1 MNPEEIQEVRALAEQ
16 GMSIRAIAKK
26 LGRDRKTIRDALGI
40 APTPPPPSRLE
51 PFQEKIRELV
61 RQGLTGPRI
70 LRELRAI
77 GYAGGRSILNAFV
90 RTIRPSTKKER
101 KVFRRFETPPA
112 KEAQADWSPYRVPI
126 AGQETTI
133 HCFSLVMAY
142 SRRLWIG
149 FFRNERLP
157 SLLQAHVEAL
167 GYMGGCPATVLY
179 DNMTQV
185 TLGRAGG
192 KPIWNPAF
200 LEFAKHYGF
209 EPRVCRPRDPNRR
222 GKGERPFAW
231 IYTDLVKGTSFE
243 SWDDLNAKACVWLD
257 TVANV
262 RVHST
267 TRRKVDEMFAEEKP
281 LLIALPSLM
290 YPTDRRE
297 TRKVGVDGTV
307 AVDGSYFP
315 VPAHLV
321 GQYVTVRIYPHHLEV
336 LDGAG
341 KAAVTHKIPDRPT
354 RLRVPADALPA
365 RTASVSRTAM
375 ETAFLGRFPKA
386 QDFLDGL
393 HHRMKALLPIHLK
406 QIARL
411 VDLYGEAAVRV
422 ALERAQQYRN
432 FNALAVTR
440 ILETAY
446 PHVVPLPPMIP
457 LVANPT
463 AFGALDDVDPGSPRD
478 YTIDSQPPTCGELVE
493 PKKEDADGQDA

>member
-1 MNPEEIQEVRALAEQ
+1 MNPQEIQEIRALAEQ
-16 GMSIRAIAKK
+16 GMSVRAIAKK
-26 LGRDRKTIRDALGI
+26 LGCDRKTIRHALGL
-40 APTPPPPSRLE
+40 APTPAPPSKLE
-51 PFQEKIRELV
+51 PFQDKIRDLV

-70 LRELRAI
+70 LRELRSI
-77 GYAGGRSILNAFV
+77 GYPGGRTILNVFL
-90 RTIRPSTKKER
+90 RTIRPPKPSR

-126 AGQETTI
+126 GGVETTI

-149 FFRNERLP
+149 FFRNQRLP
-157 SLLQAHVEAL
+157 SLLAAHVEAL
-167 GYMGGCPATVLY
+167 AYMTGSPATLLY

-231 IYTDLVKGTSFE
+231 IYTDLLKGASFE
-243 SWDDLNAKACVWLD
+243 SWDDLNAKARLWLD

-267 TRRKVDEMFAEEKP
+267 TRRRVDEMFAEEKP
-281 LLIALPSLM
+281 LLIALPSLA

-297 TRKVGVDGTV
+297 TRKVADDGTV

-321 GQYVTVRIYPHHLEV
+321 GHYVTVRIYPHHLEV
-336 LDGAG
+336 LDRAG
-341 KAAVTHKIPDRPT
+341 QVAIAHKIPDRPT
-354 RLRVPADALPA
+354 RLRVPAEATPA
-365 RTASVSRTAM
+365 RAPSVSRTAL
-375 ETAFLGRFPKA
+375 ETAFLARFPQA
-386 QDFLDGL
+386 QEFLDGL
-393 HHRMKALLPIHLK
+393 HQRMKALLPIHLK
-406 QIARL
+406 EIARL
-411 VDLYGEAAVRV
+411 ADLYGEAAARV
-422 ALERAQQYRN
+422 AIERAQEYRN
-432 FNALAVTR
+432 FNSLAVAR
-440 ILETAY
+440 ILEAAY

-457 LVANPT
+457 LVSNPA
-463 AFGALDDVDPGSPRD
+463 AFGALDDVDPGSPHE
-478 YTIDSQPPTCGELVE
+478 YTIDSRPPTAEN
-493 PKKEDADGQDA
+493 ADGQTA

>member
-1 MNPEEIQEVRALAEQ
+1 MNPEEVQEILELARR
-16 GMSIRAIAKK
+16 GMSIRAIARK
-26 LGRDRKTIRDALGI
+26 LGRDRKTIRGALGLT
-40 APTPPPPSRLE
+40 PTPPAPSKLE
-51 PFQEKIRELV
+51 PFKDKVRELV
-61 RQGLTGPRI
+61 AQGLTGPRI

-77 GYAGGRSILNAFV
+77 GYTGGRSILNAFA
-90 RTIRPSTKKER
+90 RTIRPDAR
-101 KVFRRFETPPA
+101 KARKAFRRFETPPA
-112 KEAQADWSPYRVPI
+112 KESQADWSPYRVPI
-126 AGQETTI
+126 AGVETTI
-133 HCFSLVMAY
+133 HCFNLVVAY
-142 SRRLWIG
+142 SRRMWIG

-157 SLLQAHVEAL
+157 SLLWAHMEAL
-167 GYMGGCPATVLY
+167 RYMGGCPRTILY

-231 IYTDLVKGTSFE
+231 IWTDLLKGASFE
-243 SWDDLNAKACVWLD
+243 SWDDLNARARGWLD

-267 TRRKVDEMFAEEKP
+267 TRRRVDEMFAEERP
-281 LLIALPSLM
+281 LLIALPSLA

-297 TRKVGVDGTV
+297 SRKVAVDGTV

-315 VPAHLV
+315 VPPHLV
-321 GQYVTVRIYPHHLEV
+321 GQHVIVRIYPHHLEV

-341 KAAVTHKIPDRPT
+341 KMAVRHRIPDRPT
-354 RLRVPADALPA
+354 RLRAPVDSPA
-365 RTASVSRTAM
+365 RPASVSRTAM
-375 ETAFLGRFPKA
+375 ETAFLGRFPRA
-386 QDFLDGL
+386 QEFLDGL

-411 VDLYGEAAVRV
+411 VDLYGEEAVRV
-422 ALERAQQYRN
+422 AIERANQYRN

-446 PHVVPLPPMIP
+446 PHVVSLAPMIP
-457 LVANPT
+457 LISNP
-463 AFGALDDVDPGSPRD
+463 AAMGAIDDVDPGSPRD
-478 YTIDSQPPTCGELVE
+478 VTVDSQPPTQ
-493 PKKEDADGQDA
+493 EDPDGPDA

>member
-1 MNPEEIQEVRALAEQ
+1 MNPQEIQEVLALAEQ
-16 GMSIRAIAKK
+16 GISVRAIAKK

-40 APTPPPPSRLE
+40 VPTPPPPSKLA

-70 LRELRAI
+70 LREIRAI
-77 GYAGGRSILNAFV
+77 AYAGRRSILNAFI

-101 KVFRRFETPPA
+101 KIFRRFETPPA
-112 KEAQADWSPYRVPI
+112 KEAQADWSPYRVLI
-126 AGQETTI
+126 AGRETTI

-142 SRRLWIG
+142 SRRLWVE

-167 GYMGGCPATVLY
+167 DYMGGCPTTILY

-185 TLGRAGG
+185 TLGRSGG
-192 KPIWNPAF
+192 KPIWNPGF

-231 IYTDLVKGTSFE
+231 IYTDLIKGTSFD
-243 SWDDLNAKACVWLD
+243 SWDDLNAKARVWLD

-267 TRRKVDEMFAEEKP
+267 TRRRVEEMFSEEKP
-281 LLIALPSLM
+281 LLIALPSLR

-307 AVDGSYFP
+307 AIDGSYYP

-321 GQYVTVRIYPHHLEV
+321 GQHATVRIYPHHLEV
-336 LDGAG
+336 LDGSG
-341 KAAVTHKIPDRPT
+341 KVAVTHKIPDRPT
-354 RLRVPADALPA
+354 RLRVPYDATPA
-365 RTASVSRTAM
+365 RAASVSRTAM

-393 HHRMKALLPIHLK
+393 HLRMKALLPIHLK
-406 QIARL
+406 EISRL
-411 VDLYGEAAVRV
+411 VDLYGEDAVRV
-422 ALERAQQYRN
+422 ALQRAEHYRN
-432 FNALAVTR
+432 FSALALRR
-440 ILETAY
+440 ILETDH
-446 PHVVPLPPMIP
+446 PHVVPLAPILP
-457 LVANPT
+457 LVGNPT

-478 YTIDSQPPTCGELVE
+478 YTVDSQPPTQENL
-493 PKKEDADGQDA
+493 DGQDA

>member
-1 MNPEEIQEVRALAEQ
+1 MNPEEIQEIRDLAAQ
-16 GMSIRAIAKK
+16 GMSVRAISKK
-26 LGRDRKTIRDALGI
+26 LGRDRKTIRNALGL
-40 APTPPPPSRLE
+40 APQPAATSKLE
-51 PFQEKIRELV
+51 PFQEKIRALV
-61 RQGLTGPRI
+61 AQGLTGSRI
-70 LRELRAI
+70 LREIRAI
-77 GYAGGRSILNAFV
+77 GYTGGRTILNDFL
-90 RTIRPSTKKER
+90 RTIRPATKADR

-126 AGQETTI
+126 AGVETTI

-157 SLLQAHVEAL
+157 SLLWAHVEAL
-167 GYMGGCPATVLY
+167 GYMGGCPTTLLY

-192 KPIWNPAF
+192 RPIWNPAF

-231 IYTDLVKGTSFE
+231 IYTDLVKGASFD
-243 SWDDLNAKACVWLD
+243 SWDDLNAKARVWLD

-281 LLIALPSLM
+281 LLIALPSLS

-297 TRKVGVDGTV
+297 TRKVGTDGTV

-315 VPAHLV
+315 VPAPLV
-321 GQYVTVRIYPHHLEV
+321 GQYVSLRIYPHYLEI

-341 KAAVTHKIPDRPT
+341 KVAVTHKIPDRPT
-354 RLRVPADALPA
+354 RLRVPADATPA
-365 RTASVSRTAM
+365 RAASVSRTAM
-375 ETAFLGRFPKA
+375 ETAFLGRFPESRE
-386 QDFLDGL
+386 FLDGL
-393 HHRMKALLPIHLK
+393 HRRMKALLPIHLK
-406 QIARL
+406 QIVRL
-411 VDLYGEAAVRV
+411 VDLYGEAAARV
-422 ALERAQQYRN
+422 AIERAQQYRN

-440 ILETAY
+440 ILETVY

-457 LVANPT
+457 LVSNPA
-463 AFGALDDVDPGSPRD
+463 AFGALDDVDPGSPRE
-478 YTIDSQPPTCGELVE
+478 YTIDSQPPTKE
-493 PKKEDADGQDA
+493 PLDGQNA